1 MDESQLGE
9 ADIKTGFFPELADSS
24 LPIRFTGLNLAS
36 GGTPFAIPI
45 ARAVSQQQKK
55 SALSSHEHVDVSDGR
70 GLDTRHVTEGTND
83 RMVRRLK

>member
-9 ADIKTGFFPELADSS
+9 TDIKTGFFPEFADSG

-36 GGTPFAIPI
+36 GRTPFAILVS
-45 ARAVSQQQKK
+45 RAFSQQQKK

-70 GLDTRHVTEGTND
+70 GLDTGHVTESTNA
-83 RMVRRLK
+83 RMVRRL